1 MIVKIGSGTQQ
12 QRRAAR
18 KAINWCADK
27 LLSKRLIPNIYI
39 EVIIRDMTKDNCLGF
54 CSWTED
60 NLRPRDFL
68 IEIDNRQGSKRF
80 LQTIFHEM
88 THLKQYAKNELK
100 EYLRE
105 TKILWKGQVAT
116 NFNYRKCPW
125 EIEAYK
131 TEKELYKLMQV
142 EGVCKEYTWGEKY
155 HWIKDKKI
163 SKDLICQITQ
173 QKK

>member
-12 QRRAAR
+12 QRRAAK
-18 KAINWCADK
+18 KAIKWCADK
-27 LLSKRLIPNIYI
+27 LLSKRIQPYIYI
-39 EVIIRDMTKDNCLGF
+39 EVIIRDMTKDNCIGF

-68 IEIDNRQGSKRF
+68 LEIDNRQGSKRF

-100 EYLRE
+100 EYLRDHRVM
-105 TKILWKGQVAT
+105 WKGQEIT
-116 NFNYRKCPW
+116 SYNYRKCPW

-131 TEKELYKLMQV
+131 TEKELYKQMKV
-142 EGVCKEYTWGEKY
+142 EGICKEYSWGEKY
-155 HWIKDKKI
+155 HWEKEKKI